1 MDDEIGE
8 SESGDE
14 QKSESKAQTNRVP
27 DESLADKASF
37 VSGGEGEQYSEVFWA
52 NAVTTTLYQIH
63 PRVPSLTT
71 LLECQYKFESGKIHV
86 RTVKY
91 KMTTRGGNWDR
102 ANIDV
107 VLNAGEYERKNSPD
121 TMRQDA
127 QWHNYEVILSVP
139 LGTYG
144 VEVYLQMRIQ
154 YDGTDNDVEDWEGWS
169 DKVIP
174 AQPPLIKSPSSG
186 QLVSMPFDVEGTGY
200 LPRGVIYLLGV
211 SGTYTVTLA
220 TASPTS
226 NGGWTAPITLPSNI
240 TSFFARQHIGF
251 EISVGSDVVTIRKS
265 QTAITSPLANTL
277 VNHSQLIFKGIRNT
291 KAKIS
296 VQDARNNNE
305 TLTASD
311 NFNTL
316 TWVLPLKSGKY
327 LPSGNFLVRAQNVSD
342 GQYSYSN
349 EVALTMLGF
358 PAIGDSEFVQ
368 EATFDLE
375 GDNGLPGAKVE
386 VFEDLTRIPLGVS
399 DVLANGNWL
408 VKLKGL
414 KPGPLSLVA
423 EQTLV
428 GLYSES
434 IKAHAFRIRP
444 PELETPKFEFPVAE
458 TVQFSGTGHYDSR
471 LATRIRFIV
480 KSYPDVTPPDTPSIV
495 TVRNDGS
502 WDVTATGWGLGKYT
516 VQVVQEIADN
526 DSGWIESQPREFTI
540 NNDMPPVTDV
550 DYTKDYQP
558 TFSGKGYNGATVS
571 LKDSGAN
578 EIAPSVEVR
587 NGQWSSRALEPWGPT
602 NQRKVHITQ
611 SLGDHSSKPPC
622 ELLVSIPPL
631 PPTVEKP
638 PEEGLKPMF
647 RGTCIEGATVS
658 ITFSGNNTFYS
669 GIVVKGTWTF
679 QRPVAFPAD
688 IAQTILV
695 TQKFVEQPSD
705 PQSRDFTV
713 YPVMLKPVITH
724 PAESDVGA
732 DVDIKGNDGVSG
744 ATMQLYEA
752 QFQQK
757 VGDPLLLGEDGEWE
771 IRLTGLKFGPFTI
784 YAKQERNGRS
794 SEESE
799 RRSFNVMV
807 PTPKITTPGAD
818 GKLTRTEIL
827 RGTGLPSARVEIWFE
842 GADEP
847 WLSDIPVSAGR
858 LWQGTVTQPVGTYT
872 IRARQLFTDG
882 NVTHK
887 SNFTESLTYDVTPAA
902 PTIETPIEGEHV
914 GRKVVVSGF
923 GIPGDTVTAML
934 GIASNSALVQEDRT
948 WSVAVEAQA
957 DGNLV
962 LEVRAMLD
970 GFESEP
976 ATSSVVAGVYLP
988 IITEPAEGRW
998 VHDPVVF
1005 AGTGEEGI
1013 GQVTSWFNTEL
1024 KWTPLLTVEAKQW
1037 RGASGEVL
1045 RPGGNWCRFRQTLT
1059 LGTRLSDWANSAR
1072 FEVMPIPGAI
1082 SSRKDPTSG

>member
-1 MDDEIGE
+1 MKSDDKDKLIPDSAAHQEQSPSDMCELDSPVSDSIMELADDSEVSSYKPPPIEILTPADYSIESPAFSFTFKIPWEGYHQVWVDFMKDDEIRYQISARWYTGREEHTISHSYTSFGGFHLRIQWRLGEEFSDYRHLYYYVSPPLTFEDDLTDFTIRGYGGHTTTAHAIHVVGPGE
-8 SESGDE
+8 SAVIGAEFRCGASWNAPLNINYPPGKISIGFYQSAEYNGHPYHKLSIVKSMLFLRLPVLQSPSNGQAVRLADLKFSGVGHPGLALQVVRQDNHYTAL
-14 QKSESKAQTNRVP
+14 SESAVINSETWQLSALKGSMVRGAITVEVQYKYFGINHGYSKPVTFTIVNEPTILQPLPLTVQ
-27 DESLADKASF
+27 EASF
-37 VSGGEGEQYSEVFWA
+37 VLEGNNGWPGAELKVYLDGSQ
-52 NAVTTTLYQIH
+52 
-63 PRVPSLTT
+63 T
-71 LLECQYKFESGKIHV
+71 LLG
-86 RTVKY
+86 
-91 KMTTRGGNWDR
+91 
-102 ANIDV
+102 
-107 VLNAGEYERKNSPD
+107 
-121 TMRQDA
+121 
-127 QWHNYEVILSVP
+127 
-139 LGTYG
+139 
-144 VEVYLQMRIQ
+144 
-154 YDGTDNDVEDWEGWS
+154 
-169 DKVIP
+169 
-174 AQPPLIKSPSSG
+174 
-186 QLVSMPFDVEGTGY
+186 
-200 LPRGVIYLLGV
+200 RGVVPQQSENWNV
-211 SGTYTVTLA
+211 SL
-220 TASPTS
+220 
-226 NGGWTAPITLPSNI
+226 
-240 TSFFARQHIGF
+240 
-251 EISVGSDVVTIRKS
+251 
-265 QTAITSPLANTL
+265 
-277 VNHSQLIFKGIRNT
+277 
-291 KAKIS
+291 
-296 VQDARNNNE
+296 NN
-305 TLTASD
+305 
-311 NFNTL
+311 
-316 TWVLPLKSGKY
+316 
-327 LPSGNFLVRAQNVSD
+327 LPSGS
-342 GQYSYSN
+342 
-349 EVALTMLGF
+349 
-358 PAIGDSEFVQ
+358 IGVV
-368 EATFDLE
+368 
-375 GDNGLPGAKVE
+375 VE
-386 VFEDLTRIPLGVS
+386 QISGGIPS
-399 DVLANGNWL
+399 DV
-408 VKLKGL
+408 
-414 KPGPLSLVA
+414 
-423 EQTLV
+423 
-428 GLYSES
+428 SE
-434 IKAHAFRIRP
+434 ARGFRIRP
-444 PELETPKFEFPVAE
+444 PELETPKVEFPVAE

-480 KSYPDVTPPDTPSIV
+480 KSYPDVKPPDTPSIV

-516 VQVVQEIADN
+516 VQVLQEIADN

-587 NGQWSSRALEPWGPT
+587 NGQWSSRALESWGPT

-658 ITFSGNNTFYS
+658 ITFSGDNTFYS

-695 TQKFVEQPSD
+695 TQKVVEQPSD

-807 PTPKITTPGAD
+807 PTPQITTPGAD
-818 GKLTRTEIL
+818 GKLTRTETL

-1082 SSRKDPTSG
+1082 SSRKDPTNG

>member
-1 MDDEIGE
+1 MTSDEEKDIGHKPE
-8 SESGDE
+8 FIKDELRRPDTVQVVKPDNFAWVDKSFNLRFVLPMVGGTHQVWIYVHVVNEWAYELAGEWFEAGTFHDWEISSSLYGVALLSIRWRYGSEFSDYTTRNYFITSEPIVENIQGAVLSG
-14 QKSESKAQTNRVP
+14 
-27 DESLADKASF
+27 
-37 VSGGEGEQYSEVFWA
+37 SGGELGECVP
-52 NAVTTTLYQIH
+52 VLVDGDDTTVIGQ
-63 PRVPSLTT
+63 
-71 LLECQYKFESGKIHV
+71 KFSG
-86 RTVKY
+86 
-91 KMTTRGGNWDR
+91 GGNWRVNISQDLPIG
-102 ANIDV
+102 NIDIFIRQSILYNGQIHSRNGKTKRFFNLIV
-107 VLNAGEYERKNSPD
+107 PKMTSPSVNEIVAGALLFKGTGHPGLTLQIVRADNHS
-121 TMRQDA
+121 
-127 QWHNYEVILSVP
+127 VILSDP
-139 LGTYG
+139 LDTTTALWAMPGLTDINSGELSVKVKYQHLAIG
-144 VEVYLQMRIQ
+144 VGY
-154 YDGTDNDVEDWEGWS
+154 TDPRSFMFVG
-169 DKVIP
+169 
-174 AQPPLIKSPSSG
+174 
-186 QLVSMPFDVEGTGY
+186 
-200 LPRGVIYLLGV
+200 LPRILRPV
-211 SGTYTVTLA
+211 SEQDQ
-220 TASPTS
+220 
-226 NGGWTAPITLPSNI
+226 
-240 TSFFARQHIGF
+240 SFI
-251 EISVGSDVVTIRKS
+251 
-265 QTAITSPLANTL
+265 
-277 VNHSQLIFKGIRNT
+277 
-291 KAKIS
+291 
-296 VQDARNNNE
+296 
-305 TLTASD
+305 
-311 NFNTL
+311 
-316 TWVLPLKSGKY
+316 
-327 LPSGNFLVRAQNVSD
+327 
-342 GQYSYSN
+342 
-349 EVALTMLGF
+349 
-358 PAIGDSEFVQ
+358 
-368 EATFDLE
+368 LE
-375 GDNGLPGAKVE
+375 GDNGLRDATIV
-386 VFEDLTRIPLGVS
+386 VFLDLTTSLVGTDKVS
-399 DVLANGNWL
+399 NGNGSWS
-408 VKLKGL
+408 VSVAGL
-414 KPGPLSLVA
+414 PPGPVNLVA
-423 EQTLV
+423 EQVFQNVRSGRSTAR
-428 GLYSES
+428 G
-434 IKAHAFRIRP
+434 FRIRP